1 MKKLVFLFTIIL
13 FCCSSDEDSILCVFD
28 PTLQTSSVT
37 NRSDTSATLNGTI
50 NIAVENCA
58 IAPGA
63 QQGFVYA
70 TGPQPTIEDN
80 LINIYGEEIS
90 VPVEDLE
97 PNTTYF
103 VRTFISNSI
112 GEYYGNEVSFSTSNS
127 IDYGINE
134 YGVLFQ
140 GLDRDYIVYVPE
152 SYQPETPSPLLFVY
166 HGFGGNNESLMN
178 YTGFNEIADQENFIV
193 VYPQGSNFL
202 GTPHWNV
209 GGWTVGSTA
218 DDVAF
223 TSFLINIVTEN
234 YTINSDRI
242 YATGMSNG
250 GFMSFLLACQMS
262 TQFAA
267 VASVTG
273 SMTPETLNEC
283 SPTRAVPVLQ
293 IHGTND
299 VVVPYNGIQPWNT
312 PIDDVLGY
320 WVENNQCNS
329 TPQINSLED
338 VNTANSITVDEIVFE
353 NGTNSSVV
361 KHYKVYGGEHFWFTN
376 ADIKSSELVWAFF
389 STYDLNGLID

>member
-1 MKKLVFLFTIIL
+1 MKKLVSLFTFML

-28 PTLQTSSVT
+28 PTLQTFSVT
-37 NRSDTSATLNGTI
+37 NRSETSATLNGTI
-50 NIAVENCA
+50 NIAVENCT

-70 TGPQPTIEDN
+70 TTPQPTIEDN

-140 GLDRDYIVYVPE
+140 GLDRDYIIYVPE

-193 VYPQGSNFL
+193 VYPQGSNFW
-202 GTPHWNV
+202 GHHIGMWV
-209 GGWTVGSTA
+209 GG
-218 DDVAF
+218 
-223 TSFLINIVTEN
+223 
-234 YTINSDRI
+234 
-242 YATGMSNG
+242 
-250 GFMSFLLACQMS
+250 LLEA
-262 TQFAA
+262 
-267 VASVTG
+267 
-273 SMTPETLNEC
+273 L
-283 SPTRAVPVLQ
+283 
-293 IHGTND
+293 
-299 VVVPYNGIQPWNT
+299 
-312 PIDDVLGY
+312 
-320 WVENNQCNS
+320 
-329 TPQINSLED
+329 
-338 VNTANSITVDEIVFE
+338 
-353 NGTNSSVV
+353 
-361 KHYKVYGGEHFWFTN
+361 
-376 ADIKSSELVWAFF
+376 
-389 STYDLNGLID
+389 